1 MAEDDVNGMNS
12 LKKIVF
18 VVNPI
23 SGTSRKN
30 SIIRQIDKHIDKAL
44 FQYEVKYTEYKGH
57 ATEIAGQAVKDGVD
71 IVCAIGGDG
80 TVNEVATALVHTNTA
95 LAIIPAGSGNGL
107 ARHLQI
113 PGDAIRAIKL
123 INQAEPKSID
133 YGIINQ
139 QPFFCTCGVGL
150 DAFISQKF
158 AESGKRGFLSYIEN
172 VLRHALSYNPEFY
185 QLDVVNEEESHV
197 EYKAALIAC
206 ANASQYG
213 NNVYIAPGASVTDG
227 LMDVIIVEPY
237 NMFEATQMGMQIM
250 NGTLH
255 KNSHVRRLLCKS
267 IRIRRKESGP
277 VHFDGDPM
285 TTGDIIDVTIVN
297 KGLYVVYNGKEGMR
311 KIGAS
316 IQNTVTTYYNN
327 LFMKSEQLLQNGSD
341 KGKKLLGIK
350 DE

>member
-1 MAEDDVNGMNS
+1 MP
-12 LKKIVF
+12 KKITF
-18 VVNPI
+18 IVNPI
-23 SGTSRKN
+23 SGTSKKN
-30 SIIRQIDKHIDKAL
+30 SIIRQIDKYINKDI
-44 FQYEVKYTEYKGH
+44 FQFNIKYTQYKGH
-57 ATEIAGQAVKDGVD
+57 ATEIAKAAVDEGAD

-80 TVNEVATALVHTNTA
+80 TVNEVASALVHTNTA

-123 INQAEPKSID
+123 INESEPKSID
-133 YGIINQ
+133 YGIINHK
-139 QPFFCTCGVGL
+139 PFFCTCGVGL

-158 AESGKRGFLSYIEN
+158 AECGKRGFLSYIEN
-172 VLRHALSYNPEFY
+172 VLKHALSYNPEFY
-185 QLDVVNEEESHV
+185 ELDVVNEQESHV

-237 NMFEATQMGMQIM
+237 NMLEATQMGLQIM

-255 KNSHVRRLLCKS
+255 KNSHVKRILCKS

-277 VHFDGDPM
+277 VHYDGDPM
-285 TTGDIIDVTIVN
+285 TTGNIIDVSIVN
-297 KGLYVVYNGKEGMR
+297 KGLFVVFSGKEGMR
-311 KIGAS
+311 NIGAS
-316 IQNTVTTYYNN
+316 LQNTVTTYFNN
-327 LFMKSEQLLQNGSD
+327 LYMKSEQLIENSSN
-341 KGKKLLGIK
+341 KGRKLLGMNN
-350 DE
+350 DNQND

>member
-1 MAEDDVNGMNS
+1 MNNP
-12 LKKIVF
+12 KKIVF

-23 SGTSRKN
+23 SGTSKKKT
-30 SIIRQIDKHIDKAL
+30 IIKQIDKYIDQER
-44 FQYEVKYTEYKGH
+44 FQFQIEYTEYKGH
-57 ATEIAGQAVKDGVD
+57 ASQITKNAVGQGVD

-80 TVNEVATALVHTNTA
+80 TVNEVASELVHTNTA

-107 ARHLQI
+107 ARHLRI
-113 PGDAIRAIKL
+113 PQDAIRAIKL
-123 INQAEPKSID
+123 INKCDPIPID

-139 QPFFCTCGVGL
+139 TPFFCTCGVGL

-172 VLRHALSYNPEFY
+172 VLKHALSYNPEFY
-185 QLDVVNEEESHV
+185 QLDVVNEQETHA

-237 NMFEATQMGMQIM
+237 NMLEATQMGYQIM
-250 NGTLH
+250 HGTLH
-255 KNSHVRRLLCKS
+255 KNSHVKKLQCKS
-267 IRIRRKESGP
+267 IRIRRNEEGP
-277 VHFDGDPM
+277 IHYDGDPM
-285 TTGDIIDVTIVN
+285 TTGKISDVSIVS
-297 KGLYVVYNGKEGMR
+297 KGLYVVFDGKEGMR
-311 KIGAS
+311 KIGES
-316 IQNTVTTYYNN
+316 LQNSVTTYYNN
-327 LFMKSEQLLQNGSD
+327 LYMKSEQIIEKSSD

-350 DE
+350 NHKE

>member
-1 MAEDDVNGMNS
+1 MSKQKN
-12 LKKIVF
+12 IIF

-30 SIIRQIDKHIDKAL
+30 TIIRQIDKYIDKDL
-44 FQYEVKYTEYKGH
+44 FHFEIKYTEYRGH
-57 ATEIAGQAVKDGVD
+57 ATEIAADAVNAGAD

-80 TVNEVATALVHTNTA
+80 TVNEVASALVHTNTA

-123 INQAEPKSID
+123 INEAEPKSID
-133 YGIINQ
+133 YGTINQ

-172 VLRHALSYNPEFY
+172 VLKHALSYNPEFY
-185 QLDVVNEEESHV
+185 QLDVVNEQESHA

-227 LMDVIIVEPY
+227 LLDVIIVEPY
-237 NMFEATQMGMQIM
+237 NMFEATQMGIQIM

-255 KNSHVRRLLCKS
+255 KNSHVKRLLCKS

-285 TTGDIIDVTIVN
+285 MTGSVIDVSIVN
-297 KGLYVVYNGKEGMR
+297 KGLYVVFSGKEGMR
-311 KIGAS
+311 KIGDS
-316 IQNTVTTYYNN
+316 LQNTVTTYYNN
-327 LFMKSEQLLQNGSD
+327 LYMKSEQLIENGSSR
-341 KGKKLLGIK
+341 GRKLLGMK
-350 DE
+350 DDKAQ